1 MPRLSN
7 AAKVGA
13 MTILLVAAIYAAYR
27 FIAPDA
33 GTRSGYSVY
42 AYLPDLSGVAPH
54 SRVLIS
60 GVQVGVIDRISLD
73 KGRARVDV
81 RMRPEFK
88 LYQDAAIGRRAS
100 SLIGE
105 YFVVLAPGTEGKPEI
120 PDGGEVKYLM
130 PEATIQNLQEQLHDI
145 LLDVKEVTNTLK
157 NTVGSD
163 TGQKQIADIL
173 KNVADVTEQL
183 AAAVK
188 ENRGAVREAITNV
201 NTITQQSTP
210 EINAILKNVR
220 EVTQDLKELLAT
232 NGAAA
237 VAAGPGGTAQPGGAG
252 TGQPGAGPGQ
262 PGAGPGQPGAGPG
275 QPGAGPGQPGA
286 GPGQPGTGTGQVA
299 AANEPRPGE
308 LRSSIERINRAS
320 AALEN
325 VMQHADNVAA
335 RIDRGE
341 GTVGRLTKDET
352 LINEVEGVVEGV
364 GDLVG
369 GIGRMQTIVGLR
381 EDYNF
386 LANTIKSYVE
396 IRLQPSEDKY
406 YVLEVVNDPRGLTSV
421 EQVDVDTTNPNDPPH
436 YREIRTV
443 TTNSW
448 RFSFQFAKRLGPFT
462 GRFGI
467 KESTGGIGVDLHLLN
482 DRFELRQDLFGFG
495 EQLYPRWRVALGYE
509 FIRTLWLLGGVDN
522 IFSNDR
528 RDYFIG
534 LQLRFNDEDLRSL
547 LGFAGIASAAK

>member
-1 MPRLSN
+1 MPRLSS
-7 AAKVGA
+7 AAKVGV
-13 MTILLVAAIYAAYR
+13 MTILLVAAIYVAYR

-33 GTRSGYSVY
+33 GTRAGYSVY
-42 AYLPDLSGVAPH
+42 AYLPDLSGVAPR
-54 SRVLIS
+54 SRVMIS

-88 LYQDAAIGRRAS
+88 LYQDATIGRRAS

-120 PDGGEVKYLM
+120 PDGGEVRFLM
-130 PEATIQNLQEQLHDI
+130 PEATIQGLQEQLREI
-145 LLDVKEVTNTLK
+145 LLDVKDVTATLK

-173 KNVADVTEQL
+173 KNIAQVTEEL
-183 AAAVK
+183 AGAVK

-220 EVTQDLKELLAT
+220 QVTTDLKDLLAT
-232 NGAAA
+232 KEAAA
-237 VAAGPGGTAQPGGAG
+237 AAAGPGGAG
-252 TGQPGAGPGQ
+252 TGQPGAGG
-262 PGAGPGQPGAGPG
+262 
-275 QPGAGPGQPGA
+275 
-286 GPGQPGTGTGQVA
+286 
-299 AANEPRPGE
+299 EPKAGE
-308 LRSSIERINRAS
+308 LRNTIERVNRAS
-320 AALEN
+320 ESLEN
-325 VMQHADNVAA
+325 VLQHADNVAA

-352 LINEVEGVVEGV
+352 LINEVEDVVAGV

-369 GIGRMQTIVGLR
+369 GIGRLQTVVGLR

-396 IRLQPSEDKY
+396 IRLQPTEDKY
-406 YVLEVVNDPRGLTSV
+406 YLFEIVNDPRGLTSV
-421 EQVDVDTTNPNDPPH
+421 EQIDVDTTNPNDPPH

-467 KESTGGIGVDLHLLN
+467 RESTGGIGVDLHLLN

-495 EQLYPRWRVALGYE
+495 EQLYPRWRVALSYE

-534 LQLRFNDEDLRSL
+534 LQLRFTDEDLKSIL
-547 LGFAGIASAAK
+547 PFAPSGL